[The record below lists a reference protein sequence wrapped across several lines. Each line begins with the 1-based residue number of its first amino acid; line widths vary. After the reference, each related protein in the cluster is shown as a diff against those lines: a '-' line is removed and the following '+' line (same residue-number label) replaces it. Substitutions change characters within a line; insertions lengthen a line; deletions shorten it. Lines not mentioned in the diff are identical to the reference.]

1 MGQKPSIIVIKE
13 NKTQLERKKIMGFF
27 DSLLKNIALQCC
39 IEASKDENG
48 KPDPYKAAGMA
59 AGLGHD
65 SFDDFA
71 KLGGMLGSQ
80 GAFDDD
86 NDD

>member
-1 MGQKPSIIVIKE
+1 
-13 NKTQLERKKIMGFF
+13 
-27 DSLLKNIALQCC
+27 
-39 IEASKDENG
+39 
-48 KPDPYKAAGMA
+48 MA